1 MFGISTFNDG
11 VIRFRIFADLQKN
24 NLIEND
30 IDHKIEFIEDNKETY
45 VKASRL
51 EHGEIINKKKYPAT
65 KELMIT
71 LTKDVG
77 ND

>member
-1 MFGISTFNDG
+1 MILI
-11 VIRFRIFADLQKN
+11 IRL
-24 NLIEND
+24 NLL
-30 IDHKIEFIEDNKETY
+30 KIIMKH

-51 EHGEIINKKKYPAT
+51 EYGDVTNKRKYPAT

-77 ND
+77 NDTNINILEQYDVYLQFV